1 MIVSDLLKYERNM
14 DVCKTLW
21 GLLVKIKDIRKKK
34 IFCMAVVVSK
44 KFFHRVLCQKTK
56 YRGDGQTL

>member
-21 GLLVKIKDIRKKK
+21 GLLVKIKDLRKKK
-34 IFCMAVVVSK
+34 IFCMAVNTFIAMVDINY
-44 KFFHRVLCQKTK
+44 FCRL
-56 YRGDGQTL
+56 DMI

>member
-1 MIVSDLLKYERNM
+1 MILQIMIVSDLLKYERNM

-34 IFCMAVVVSK
+34 YSAWLLILLLLWLILIIFA
-44 KFFHRVLCQKTK
+44 
-56 YRGDGQTL
+56 GWI